1 MIDGL
6 HLKEVD
12 SICSQHMGTRAVCQV
27 ECICP
32 QDLAF
37 ALKVFILMSFY
48 YTYTHTGETRS
59 DQLRGT
65 HKMSSFYVSDVLLI
79 RTCLLHVHYYSKP
92 NNAQKLV
99 YVKQKFVLK
108 VFVLTRFYCMWIIL

>member
-37 ALKVFILMSFY
+37 WHL
-48 YTYTHTGETRS
+48 
-59 DQLRGT
+59 
-65 HKMSSFYVSDVLLI
+65 
-79 RTCLLHVHYYSKP
+79 P
-92 NNAQKLV
+92 
-99 YVKQKFVLK
+99 
-108 VFVLTRFYCMWIIL
+108 